1 MITFDLRKE
10 AILATTPGT
19 WRSRTWAGLSWRIRT
34 MGTASGTRWIR
45 LSSSATAT
53 GPKYHHQLVDLLAAW
68 PLASSGFAAIECFR
82 ASPYGG
88 IYILKNYSKLTAK
101 KSANFFFSKIQN
113 FFCLK
118 PSPDQDGTNKK
129 RIFQIGPSVPEKI
142 GFKHTFKDRS

>member
-1 MITFDLRKE
+1 MLPVHPTDDPNFRQKCRRDTVNPGKNSVKQEKVWNSSEYTFLE
-10 AILATTPGT
+10 YNEIEQSIYIILA
-19 WRSRTWAGLSWRIRT
+19 
-34 MGTASGTRWIR
+34 AS
-45 LSSSATAT
+45 
-53 GPKYHHQLVDLLAAW
+53 
-68 PLASSGFAAIECFR
+68 PLASSGFAAIGCFR

-142 GFKHTFKDRS
+142 GFKHTCKDTYKDRS